1 MRRLS
6 LLLLGLVT
14 AWLGARLIG
23 GAESFAPYLL
33 RDALLLSVL
42 GALIFALNA
51 QGWQAPPVF
60 RRLRGLPRPGQM
72 LLLTGLIVAL
82 AGGAGLARGLE
93 GIPGLAAAI
102 AWWLGL
108 VLQVIGAWWPGATVD
123 YAQPQVRWSRDSAGN
138 FVPLAAG
145 EVEDSAAGRRAL
157 GLQMGRRAWLAWL
170 LVILIA
176 AAFLRFWN
184 LDQLPPGCINQE
196 CDAALHLTQDFQE
209 AGLPGSL
216 AELFVHVTGAGVLSL
231 RLAAATLGWLTVL
244 VLAGALQRLVGQPA
258 ALLGTA
264 LLAISPWH
272 IWASRSSDPWIATAL
287 LAAVTLWLAL
297 EALARTHA
305 RWWVAW
311 GIAAGLLAAQAP
323 QLWPGIASWVVVTGG
338 LGLVQGWWRRGHVGE
353 HDLWL
358 WPLAGLG
365 AALGTGLPAVT
376 GALGSSVISIPAGD
390 VLAANTAGLAAA
402 VLRPEVSIIG
412 PFVEAGLVNGLVLAL
427 AVAGCGALLR
437 HLRQPQ
443 AGMVLIGTASLLGA
457 AALLNLAGDPPGSVL
472 LTALPL
478 LLALAAVALDRV
490 LAALV
495 QAWGP
500 PLVPA
505 ARLAGAV
512 ALVVLIVAG
521 RGTAAL
527 MLGLDAVSGGSG
539 TAVEIDMARY
549 IGEWFRQAP
558 ETAPDTAPAA
568 KTTFV
573 VPNSV
578 IDHPSV
584 QLLAGP
590 ALADGR
596 VQPLE
601 LGRTLPYAGR
611 PAGDV
616 VYLLPV
622 LDTQTIDLLRQLYPT
637 GEATTELD
645 AEGKRALFNR
655 FAVRR
660 QDLTAAQTIQ
670 MDVTPGGTGSES
682 TANSAF
688 NQPLAVG
695 GMDFPWS
702 AMPPRALPFTVEWN
716 GSLVLPESG
725 NYRFAV
731 DSTGPESTFT
741 LLLDDILLLD
751 SSLAMNDQQLD
762 LPQGIH
768 RLKMTYRSGNRPGD
782 LRVYWTP
789 PGGTQQIL
797 GAPALHSPLLA
808 DQGLYGDYYD
818 NDRFEGTPVATHR
831 DPIIGLDPGLPQ
843 PYSVRWYGMLAAP
856 RSGEYLI
863 GADAGGFVQL
873 VVDGQT
879 LADNRGG
886 GPSDPGGQSSYTEGL
901 IYLPAGWHPIEVRFT
916 PQAAK
921 APKQGDD
928 AAAANQAG
936 STDTAG
942 IAPGAIRLVWQ
953 PPGSMPG
960 DLSSRYLLPTYGSVE
975 QTDVALPPAPPLTDA
990 VLGDDTFALT
1000 QAADVWHPHLRI
1012 PPANLPPLPL
1022 ERLWQIGGTCG
1033 SAPDQLAAPHG
1044 AAFSPA
1050 GDKLYVADTGNRRVL
1065 VYSVDGALET
1075 VITNDALQEPV
1086 DVAVAADGALLI
1098 LDAVAQGVFR
1108 LEAGGELAPI
1118 PLQTGFYR
1126 PRGLGVDN
1134 MSNMAVADT
1143 GGGRVAI
1150 IELNGTQAGQFGGQ
1164 GSLMGRGQPVDA
1176 LAAEGVLWA
1185 ISAEDGRLWNL
1196 NSGGSMTVVQPTG
1209 TVDGPQLA
1217 GLADG
1222 RLLVSDPAL
1231 GTFLLLAAGGQPLGQ
1246 FAYAGELSTP
1256 TGIAATRIG
1265 DGNIIAVADT
1275 RACTLSVWR
1284 LAQ

>member
-1 MRRLS
+1 VQRLS
-6 LLLLGLVT
+6 LLVLGLLI
-14 AWLGARLIG
+14 AWFGARLVG
-23 GAESFAPYLL
+23 GAESLAPYLL

-42 GALIFALNA
+42 GGLIFALNA

-72 LLLTGLIVAL
+72 LLVTGLIVAL
-82 AGGAGLARGLE
+82 AGGAGLAAGLE
-93 GIPGLAAAI
+93 GVPGLAATI

-108 VLQVIGAWWPGATVD
+108 VLQIAGAWWPGATVD
-123 YAQPQVRWSRDSAGN
+123 YAPPQVRWSRNAAGN

-145 EVEDSAAGRRAL
+145 AGEDSAAARRAL

-184 LDQLPPGCINQE
+184 LDQLPPGCVNQE
-196 CDAALHLTQDFQE
+196 CDAALHLTQVLQEGADFSRT
-209 AGLPGSL
+209 LPG
-216 AELFVHVTGAGVLSL
+216 GVLSL
-231 RLAAATLGWLTVL
+231 RLAAGTLGWLTVL
-244 VLAGALQRLVGQPA
+244 VLAGALQRLVARPA

-272 IWASRSSDPWIATAL
+272 IWASRSSDPLIATAL

-297 EALARTHA
+297 EALAHTHA

-323 QLWPGIASWVVVTGG
+323 QLWPGIALWVAITGG
-338 LGLVQGWWRRGHVGE
+338 LGLAQGWRRRGHVGE
-353 HDLWL
+353 SDLWL
-358 WPLAGLG
+358 WPLAGLV
-365 AALGTGLPAVT
+365 AALGAGLPAVI
-376 GALGSSVISIPAGD
+376 GAMSSAAVPTPAGD
-390 VLAANTAGLAAA
+390 TLPINLTGNLTNLAGTL
-402 VLRPEVSIIG
+402 LRPEVSIIG
-412 PFVEAGLVNGLVLAL
+412 PFVGAGLVNGLVMAL
-427 AVAGCGALLR
+427 AVVGCGALLR

-443 AGMVLIGTASLLGA
+443 AGTVLAGAAGLLGTV
-457 AALLNLAGDPPGSVL
+457 ALLNMAVDPPGSVL
-472 LTALPL
+472 LPALPL

-500 PLVPA
+500 PLVPT
-505 ARLAGAV
+505 ARLVAAV
-512 ALVVLIVAG
+512 ALVVLVIGG

-527 MLGLDAVSGGSG
+527 MLGLDAVSGGFG
-539 TAVEIDMARY
+539 KAVEIDMARY
-549 IGEWFRQAP
+549 IGDWFRQAP
-558 ETAPDTAPAA
+558 DTAPESQ
-568 KTTFV
+568 TTFV
-573 VPNSV
+573 VPGSV
-578 IDHPSV
+578 IDHPSI

-601 LGRTLPYAGR
+601 LGRTLPYPGL
-611 PAGDV
+611 PSGDV
-616 VYLLPV
+616 VYLVPV
-622 LDTQTIDLLRQLYPT
+622 LDAQTLDLLRQLYPV

-645 AEGKRALFNR
+645 AEGKRSLFNR
-655 FAVRR
+655 FTVRR

-670 MDVTPGGTGSES
+670 MAVTPAS
-682 TANSAF
+682 TEGAGAANSAF
-688 NQPLAVG
+688 NQPLAVA

-702 AMPPRALPFTVEWN
+702 AVPPRALPFTAEWN

-782 LRVYWTP
+782 LRVYWAP
-789 PGGTQQIL
+789 PGGTEQIL
-797 GAPALHSPLLA
+797 GAPALHSPTLP
-808 DQGLYGDYYD
+808 DQGLYGDYYG
-818 NDRFEGTPVATHR
+818 NDRFEGSPITTR
-831 DPIIGLDPGLPQ
+831 KDPIIGLDPDLPL

-886 GPSDPGGQSSYTEGL
+886 GPSTPGGQSSYTEGL

-916 PQAAK
+916 P
-921 APKQGDD
+921 D
-928 AAAANQAG
+928 ATGAG
-936 STDTAG
+936 SQDENTTAEGQVGTGG
-942 IAPGAIRLVWQ
+942 IAPGAIRLLWQ
-953 PPGSMPG
+953 PPGSLPG
-960 DLSSRYLLPTYGSVE
+960 DLSGHYLLPTYGSVE
-975 QTDVALPPAPPLTDA
+975 QTDVALPPAPPLADA
-990 VLGDDTFALT
+990 VLGDDSFALT
-1000 QAADVWHPHLRI
+1000 QAAEMWHPHLRI
-1012 PPANLPPLPL
+1012 PPGNLPPLPL
-1022 ERLWQIGGTCG
+1022 ERLWQIGDTCG
-1033 SAPDQLAAPHG
+1033 SAREQFATPHG

-1050 GDKLYVADTGNRRVL
+1050 GDKLYVADTGNRRVV
-1065 VYSVDGALET
+1065 VYSVDGALEN
-1075 VITNDALQEPV
+1075 VIAGDALQEPV
-1086 DVAVAADGALLI
+1086 DVAVAADGTLLI
-1098 LDAVAQGVFR
+1098 LDAATQGIFR
-1108 LEAGGELAPI
+1108 LETGGELAPVL
-1118 PLQTGFYR
+1118 LQTGFYH
-1126 PRGLGVDN
+1126 PRGMDIDN
-1134 MSNMAVADT
+1134 MGNMAVADT

-1150 IELNGTQAGQFGGQ
+1150 IEPGGTQAGQFGGQ
-1164 GSLMGRGQPVDA
+1164 GSLLGRGQPVDA
-1176 LAAEGVLWA
+1176 LAGEGVLWA
-1185 ISAEDGRLWNL
+1185 VSAEDGRLWNL
-1196 NSGGSMTVVQPTG
+1196 TSGGSMTVVQPTG

-1217 GLADG
+1217 ELADG
-1222 RLLVSDPAL
+1222 RLLVSDPAR
-1231 GTFLLLAAGGQPLGQ
+1231 GTFLLLAASGEPLGQ
-1246 FAYAGELSTP
+1246 FAYAGELVTP

-1265 DGNIIAVADT
+1265 DGNIIAVVDS